1 MILKEDYRSIVE
13 QDKGVIVK
21 TFKDGSIL
29 NPESFNDEW
38 KYHINNFG
46 SLYGHFP
53 KILEL
58 SETRIVMEEVYGTPF
73 TKTRMESYQRSI
85 EDQITD
91 FKLLQF
97 AYYKFIHN
105 LLKYNID
112 YKCNLI
118 HKDLN
123 YNNMFLSDSRWHH
136 DANLLVCID
145 LDSAKIFE
153 FTVPNSFI
161 TFPHSI
167 MQADAES
174 LEYQMNRQEQRK
186 LKEKYEN

>member
-13 QDKGVIVK
+13 QDNGVIIK
-21 TFKDGSIL
+21 TFKDGSQL
-29 NPESFNDEW
+29 SPESFNDEW
-38 KYHINNFG
+38 KQNINNFG
-46 SLYGHFP
+46 RLYGHFP

-58 SETRIVMEEVYGTPF
+58 SKTRIVMEQVHGAPF
-73 TKTRMESYQRSI
+73 TKTRTESYKHSI
-85 EDQITD
+85 DRQIKD

-112 YKCNLI
+112 YKCNLV

-123 YNNMFLSDSRWHH
+123 YNNMFLSDGRWHH
-136 DANLLVCID
+136 GANLLVCID
-145 LDSAKIFE
+145 LDSAKMFE

-161 TFPHSI
+161 AFPHSI

-186 LKEKYEN
+186 LKKKYEN

>member
-13 QDKGVIVK
+13 QDNGVIIK
-21 TFKDGSIL
+21 TFKDGSQL
-29 NPESFNDEW
+29 SPESFNEEW
-38 KYHINNFG
+38 KQHINNFG
-46 SLYGHFP
+46 RLYGHFP

-58 SETRIVMEEVYGTPF
+58 SKTRIVMEQVHGAPF
-73 TKTRMESYQRSI
+73 TKTRTESYKHSI
-85 EDQITD
+85 DRQIKD

-112 YKCNLI
+112 YKCNLV

-123 YNNMFLSDSRWHH
+123 YNNMFLSDGRWHH
-136 DANLLVCID
+136 GANLLVCID
-145 LDSAKIFE
+145 LDSAKMFE

-161 TFPHSI
+161 AFPHSI

-186 LKEKYEN
+186 LKKKYEN